1 MKINN
6 LMKKYFNKKKVVVA
20 WGVGFYDIKE
30 KKEIT
35 HNVTNIYVDSFN
47 SLVNVTIQKGI
58 EVYTVSFSMSHAQ
71 EIGFIDIEKLQKY
84 CK

>member
-1 MKINN
+1 
-6 LMKKYFNKKKVVVA
+6 MKKYFNKKKVVVA

>member
-6 LMKKYFNKKKVVVA
+6 LIKKYFNKNEVVVA

-30 KKEIT
+30 EKYIT
-35 HNVTNIYVDSFN
+35 HNVTNIFIDSFS
-47 SLVNVTIQKGI
+47 SLVNVTFQKGA

-71 EIGFIDIEKLQKY
+71 EIGFIDIKKLQEY